1 MKMLNSNERHL
12 RKDCLPVEQLR
23 KSMRKKMVD
32 MTMMMMTLRY
42 EVIICNFKKST
53 TCLILKDTFQKSVY
67 PLYTSINV
75 HILHTVLKKFPE
87 VLSRRIC

>member
-12 RKDCLPVEQLR
+12 RKDCLPVVQLR
-23 KSMRKKMVD
+23 KYMRKKMVD

-42 EVIICNFKKST
+42 EVICNFKKST
-53 TCLILKDTFQKSVY
+53 TCLILKDTFKSQLN
-67 PLYTSINV
+67 PLHSSINA
-75 HILHTVLKKFPE
+75 HILHTVLKTFPE

>member
-42 EVIICNFKKST
+42 EVICNFKKST
-53 TCLILKDTFQKSVY
+53 TCLILKDMFQKSVEPFTY
-67 PLYTSINV
+67 
-75 HILHTVLKKFPE
+75 
-87 VLSRRIC
+87 

>member
-12 RKDCLPVEQLR
+12 RKDCLPVVQLR

-42 EVIICNFKKST
+42 EVICNFKKST
-53 TCLILKDTFQKSVY
+53 TCLILKDTFQKSVEPFTY
-67 PLYTSINV
+67 
-75 HILHTVLKKFPE
+75 
-87 VLSRRIC
+87 

>member
-42 EVIICNFKKST
+42 EVICNF
-53 TCLILKDTFQKSVY
+53 
-67 PLYTSINV
+67 
-75 HILHTVLKKFPE
+75 
-87 VLSRRIC
+87 